1 MKIFV
6 LPVPP
11 TPDKSTTDPK
21 LAPKYATPVALTRSR
36 AASGIQTLF
45 TGRLLFTQSS
55 FTSPNDVFIIR
66 GLKRWEADIEQNENP
81 VPFTG
86 QVEQITRFTENSLKG
101 KDLSAGEEFWFKG
114 ADDKNV
120 QGWVLKPK
128 GWKAGEKK
136 KWPVALLIHGGRPDL
151 SSSRGEGVLLTRF

>member
-1 MKIFV
+1 VKIFV

-11 TPDKSTTDPK
+11 TPEQSTTDPR
-21 LAPKYATPVALTRSR
+21 LAAKFTTPIALTHTR

-66 GLKRWEADIEQNENP
+66 NLKRWEAEIEQSEIP

-86 QVEQITRFTENSLKG
+86 KVEQITRFTENTLKG
-101 KDLSAGEEFWFKG
+101 KDMSMGEEFWFKG
-114 ADDKNV
+114 AHDKNV

-128 GWKAGEKK
+128 GWMAGEKK
-136 KWPVALLIHGGRPDL
+136 KWPVVLLIHGGEL
-151 SSSRGEGVLLTRF
+151 CSSPFHH